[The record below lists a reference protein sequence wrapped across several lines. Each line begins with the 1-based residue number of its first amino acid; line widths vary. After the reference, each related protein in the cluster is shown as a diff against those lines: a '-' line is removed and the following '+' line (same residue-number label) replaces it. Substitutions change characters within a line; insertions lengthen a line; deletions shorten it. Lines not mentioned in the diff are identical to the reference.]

1 MRLITAAQTGEYEN
15 QGHDREGEIVEMASG
30 DVSGGR
36 VPLPS
41 PATHFH
47 LGFEA
52 LLAAYKYKKPYTA

>member
-15 QGHDREGEIVEMASG
+15 QGHDREGEMVEMVSG

-52 LLAAYKYKKPYTA
+52 LLAIIS